1 MDEEKTAN
9 AAEASPAVLTAT
21 ITITRAA
28 TGKVETF
35 DLVGIPDG
43 EGQISATLT
52 PQTPQEQ

>member
-9 AAEASPAVLTAT
+9 AAESSPAVLTAT
-21 ITITRAA
+21 ITITRAS

-52 PQTPQEQ
+52 PTPQEQ

>member
-1 MDEEKTAN
+1 MSDEKTTN
-9 AAEASPAVLTAT
+9 TPEASPAVLTAT

-52 PQTPQEQ
+52 PTPQEQ